1 MKKVLWINCGMLVM
15 MLLAGAFMIFANPAP
30 AQERQRERE
39 GTQMQE
45 QDWIYGSQLMTGQE
59 REEYRERMRNAK
71 SYEERERLRNEHHE
85 RMMERARDRGMT
97 LPDEPPERGMGRGM
111 GPDSGMGHGMGSG
124 GGMGQSGGRG
134 MGKMGR

>member
-30 AQERQRERE
+30 AQERELEQE
-39 GTQMQE
+39 GTKIQE
-45 QDWIYGSQLMTGQE
+45 QEWIYGSQLMTGQE

-85 RMMERARDRGMT
+85 RMMGRARERGMT
-97 LPDEPPERGMGRGM
+97 LPDEPPERGMGR
-111 GPDSGMGHGMGSG
+111 GMGHGMGSG